1 MTASGDGPVVS
12 PPRLSTTAS
21 EEALTEVPEH
31 LLKRSQDRRAAL
43 GLGGGDAGGSA
54 APAASASTEVA
65 PAASA
70 APAAAAAPVPEVVK
84 EPEPVPAYVQASL
97 DRKRIPIWAMPV
109 LAFLPVWA
117 VIYAQTL
124 SPPPKT
130 ELSQL
135 DLGAALYSQ
144 CAGCHGGSG
153 GGGAGRPLADG
164 EVLKTF
170 PNIANQLE
178 FIRLGSAG
186 FEGVP
191 YGNPDR
197 DGPGQPHKG
206 LSYNGNPMPTF
217 SKLTDAQ
224 LLEVTRH
231 ERETL
236 SGEEGT
242 FEVDAEGNR
251 LWPNGSPMLDSSGKL
266 VWDDGEPMFDADGKL
281 TRDIDASQP
290 PSA

>member
-1 MTASGDGPVVS
+1 M
-12 PPRLSTTAS
+12 
-21 EEALTEVPEH
+21 TEVPEH

-43 GLGGGDAGGSA
+43 GLGGGDDAGGAA
-54 APAASASTEVA
+54 APAASASTAVEA
-65 PAASA
+65 TSSA
-70 APAAAAAPVPEVVK
+70 APAAAAAAPVPEVVK

-135 DLGAALYSQ
+135 DLGAAIYSQ

-153 GGGAGRPLADG
+153 GGGAGRQLSDG
-164 EVLKTF
+164 QVLETF

-178 FIRLGSAG
+178 FIRLGTAG
-186 FEGVP
+186 FEGVE
-191 YGNPDR
+191 YGNPER
-197 DGPGQPHKG
+197 EGGAHKG
-206 LSYNGNPMPTF
+206 GSYNGAKMPTF
-217 SKLTDAQ
+217 SALTDAQ

-236 SGEEGT
+236 SGEEGD
-242 FEVDAEGNR
+242 FEEDAEGNR
-251 LWPNGSPMLDSSGKL
+251 LWPNGEPMLDASGTL
-266 VWDDGEPMFDADGKL
+266 IWDDGEPMFDDEGKL
-281 TRDIDASQP
+281 TKDIDASQP
-290 PSA
+290 PAGG

>member
-1 MTASGDGPVVS
+1 
-12 PPRLSTTAS
+12 
-21 EEALTEVPEH
+21 LTEVPEH

-54 APAASASTEVA
+54 APAASASTEVEPSAGAA
-65 PAASA
+65 PA
-70 APAAAAAPVPEVVK
+70 AAAAAPVPEVVK

-97 DRKRIPIWAMPV
+97 ERKRIPIWAMPV

-135 DLGAALYSQ
+135 DLGAAIYSQ

-153 GGGAGRPLADG
+153 GGGAGRKLADG

-170 PNIANQLE
+170 PNIAGQLE
-178 FIRLGSAG
+178 FIRQGTAG
-186 FEGVP
+186 FAGVE

-197 DGPGQPHKG
+197 EGGAHVG
-206 LSYNGNPMPTF
+206 GTYNGAKMPTF
-217 SKLTDAQ
+217 SALTDAQ
-224 LLEVTRH
+224 LLEVARH
-231 ERETL
+231 ERENL
-236 SGEEGT
+236 SGEKGD
-242 FEVDAEGNR
+242 FEVDAAGNR
-251 LWPNGSPMLDSSGKL
+251 LWPNGEPMLDKSGKL
-266 VWDDGEPMFDADGKL
+266 VWDDGEPMFDKDGKL
-281 TRDIDASQP
+281 TKEIDQTQP
-290 PSA
+290 PAGG